1 MNIKYKRPPHFGWQ
15 ERSWRQ
21 WAPAAYRR
29 PGVAIRHCS
38 ALSPYPRHVPTRG
51 RKARAREAPRLGPS
65 GATLGSARHRRGT
78 LLTWSLAVGQ
88 TRRGENPTPKAPGT
102 PSPLGGDHGRSV
114 SDAYVRLG
122 GMAAATVLRPCHS
135 KRSSSSGRPW
145 MGAAAPVAP
154 GPAVLEAAPGP
165 SGPAGACGPGGG
177 WAGGGLPP
185 SGDGAAMAAAPSAA
199 SARSWPERLLDVVFC
214 PPCKIQ
220 AYGRHMTLGK
230 PEKPGARNS
239 HESPRRTEVQEACLA
254 WRLSWRLA
262 WPGLAWHRLHG
273 LAWPHGLAWLG
284 QARPRLASPRF
295 ASPRLPR
302 LL

>member
-1 MNIKYKRPPHFGWQ
+1 
-15 ERSWRQ
+15 
-21 WAPAAYRR
+21 
-29 PGVAIRHCS
+29 
-38 ALSPYPRHVPTRG
+38 
-51 RKARAREAPRLGPS
+51 
-65 GATLGSARHRRGT
+65 
-78 LLTWSLAVGQ
+78 
-88 TRRGENPTPKAPGT
+88 
-102 PSPLGGDHGRSV
+102 
-114 SDAYVRLG
+114 
-122 GMAAATVLRPCHS
+122 MAAATVLRPCHS

-295 ASPRLPR
+295 ASPRLASPASLALTCSGLLWPALAWPGLAWPGPARPGLAWPRLASPRLASPRLPR